1 MLGKKV
7 FHENKALKK
16 NAFFCM
22 CSQIGL
28 EDLEKEIPPQSEQP
42 NLIYSLSRLVSQSA
56 KVKGLKF
63 LIPTF
68 VYYMHLIP
76 NACVVGI

>member
-42 NLIYSLSRLVSQSA
+42 NLIYSLSRLVSQSVNQP
-56 KVKGLKF
+56 KL
-63 LIPTF
+63 
-68 VYYMHLIP
+68 
-76 NACVVGI
+76 NA